1 LEKKLRR
8 YVGENLILDDT
19 IIFLFII
26 IGKNIR
32 KPLYTGS
39 KMINKNYNICIEIFN
54 KMSISKRNV
63 SRDEYVFTK
72 KHQTMI
78 LVL

>member
-1 LEKKLRR
+1 
-8 YVGENLILDDT
+8 
-19 IIFLFII
+19 
-26 IGKNIR
+26 
-32 KPLYTGS
+32 
-39 KMINKNYNICIEIFN
+39 MINKNYNICIEIFN